1 MTVFSCFKLEATY
14 LEGKLAML
22 DASYHVLW
30 QQTAS
35 DLNQYYSQFFRKKV
49 KNLEEGRTLLIFY
62 LALDLALLTAKCS
75 PENSQRKLYLTH
87 TSFVIP
93 LGSRGTWRGQMPSGY
108 VRNK

>member
-1 MTVFSCFKLEATY
+1 
-14 LEGKLAML
+14 
-22 DASYHVLW
+22 
-30 QQTAS
+30 
-35 DLNQYYSQFFRKKV
+35 
-49 KNLEEGRTLLIFY
+49 LLIFY

-75 PENSQRKLYLTH
+75 PENSQRKLHLTH